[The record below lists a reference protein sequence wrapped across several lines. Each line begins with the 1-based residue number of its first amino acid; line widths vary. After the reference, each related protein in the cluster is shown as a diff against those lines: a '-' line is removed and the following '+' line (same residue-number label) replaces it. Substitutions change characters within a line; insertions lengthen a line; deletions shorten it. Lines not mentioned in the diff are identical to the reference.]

1 MIVVNSQSITH
12 LISILPR
19 YYKYV
24 TSNVDVF
31 FTNED
36 TRKDIN
42 HNLTEVNVDDGNLI
56 FRTDANFK
64 ENATYR
70 VKIFSNDINEVVFR
84 GKIFATKQNKQN
96 YLINE

>member
-1 MIVVNSQSITH
+1 MIVVDPNDTIHS
-12 LISILPR
+12 ISILPR
-19 YYKYV
+19 YYKSL
-24 TSNVDVF
+24 TSNIDVF

-42 HNLTEVNVDDGNLI
+42 HRTSVYIDDGHL
-56 FRTDANFK
+56 FLTTHANFK

-70 VKIFSNDINEVVFR
+70 VKIVNNDINEIVFR

>member
-1 MIVVNSQSITH
+1 MIVVNTQDTIHSIY
-12 LISILPR
+12 ILPR
-19 YYKYV
+19 YYKSL
-24 TSNVDVF
+24 TSNIDVY

-42 HNLTEVNVDDGNLI
+42 HNLVSDYVDDGELI
-56 FRTDANFK
+56 FKTDANFK

-70 VKIFSNDINEVVFR
+70 VKIVDNDINEVVFR